1 MFYEDIHSLVQRVVI
16 PGFWTTIYMLI
27 VASITCTICGF
38 LIAIVLVLT
47 DKNGLKPN
55 RFIYAAISVL
65 INIVRSTPF
74 IILMISII
82 PLTRL
87 VVGKAIGPNAA
98 IFAITI
104 AGSPLVARL
113 LEGSLKEVDPGL
125 IEAAKSFGASD
136 FQIVVHVLIHES
148 IPSIVSNLTLA
159 IVSILGYTA
168 NAGIVGAGGLGA
180 VALAYGYQNFND
192 AIMYSTVFILV
203 IFVQII
209 QHVGLAIYRR
219 LK

>member
-1 MFYEDIHSLVQRVVI
+1 MFYRDVPTLIQRVVI
-16 PGFWTTIYMLI
+16 PGFFTTIYMLFI
-27 VASITCTICGF
+27 ATITCTCFGS
-38 LIAIVLVLT
+38 LLAIILAVT
-47 DKNGLKPN
+47 DEKGLKPN
-55 RFIYAAISVL
+55 RLIYGILSSL

-74 IILMISII
+74 VITMISII

-104 AGSPLVARL
+104 AASPLVARL
-113 LEGSLKEVDPGL
+113 LEGSLKEVSPGL
-125 IEAAKSFGASD
+125 IESAKSFGASD
-136 FQIVVHVLIHES
+136 FQIIIHVLIHES

-159 IVSILGYTA
+159 IISILGYTA
-168 NAGIVGAGGLGA
+168 MAGIVGAGGLGA
-180 VALAYGYQNFND
+180 VALTYGYQNFDD

-209 QHVGLAIYRR
+209 QYLGLVIYRR

>member
-1 MFYEDIHSLVQRVVI
+1 MFYIDVPTLIQRVVI
-16 PGFWTTIYMLI
+16 PGFFTTIYMLFI
-27 VASITCTICGF
+27 ATITCTCFGS
-38 LIAIVLVLT
+38 LLAIILAVT
-47 DKNGLKPN
+47 DEKGLKPN
-55 RFIYAAISVL
+55 RLIYGILSSL

-74 IILMISII
+74 VITMISII

-104 AGSPLVARL
+104 AASPLVARL
-113 LEGSLKEVDPGL
+113 LEGSLKEVSPGL
-125 IEAAKSFGASD
+125 IESAKSFGASD
-136 FQIVVHVLIHES
+136 FQIIIHVLIHES

-159 IVSILGYTA
+159 IISILGYTA
-168 NAGIVGAGGLGA
+168 MAGIVGAGGLGA
-180 VALAYGYQNFND
+180 VALTYGYQNFDD

-209 QHVGLAIYRR
+209 QYLGLVIYRR